1 MTDWIAWS
9 RWFDVASDDAAIGAL
24 EHSLMVHIA
33 GWAADAGTGWGI
45 DDGVIE
51 HIARRL
57 KTSPDQINKSL
68 KQLQKRGYISLTDR
82 RDAQVLFRVDHRQ
95 DAA

>member
-1 MTDWIAWS
+1 MTNSIAWS
-9 RWFDVASDDAAIGAL
+9 RWFEVASDDEALGAL

-33 GWAADAGTGWGI
+33 GWAADVGTGWGI

-57 KTSPDQINKSL
+57 KTSPDDINAAL
-68 KQLQKRGYISLTDR
+68 KLLQSRGYISLTDR
-82 RDAQVLFRVDHRQ
+82 RHGQVLFRVGHRQ

>member
-1 MTDWIAWS
+1 MTNWIAWS
-9 RWFDVASDDAAIGAL
+9 RWFEVASDDEAIGAL

-33 GWAADAGTGWGI
+33 GWAADVGNGWGV

-68 KQLQKRGYISLTDR
+68 KLLQRRGYISLTDR
-82 RDAQVLFRVDHRQ
+82 RDGRVLFCVDRRQ